1 MHGDDEAEDDR
12 TRLVPSRLERRAPDA
27 PRMPIDDPE
36 APVFWGDATF
46 APDQVLAGSFVVK
59 TLISRGGMGEIYR
72 VRHRDLG
79 TDHAIKIL
87 RPAMLQE
94 PSAVALLLDEARV
107 LQHIRHDAI
116 VSCRCLLR
124 DDDGRSMLLLDY
136 LRGTTLAVRMLQGPV
151 GAEGLRVLLVR
162 LLDALEALQGYGIVH
177 QDLSPDNVVIRN
189 DSLHE
194 ATLIDFG
201 VARVL
206 HEIDGAHGAIDFA
219 GKYSWASPEQLDPER
234 AGAIG
239 PRSDVYSLGLT
250 IAAVAR
256 GQKLD
261 MGHDLDSA
269 LAARRRRP
277 ALDGVPPEIAPHL
290 TRMLN
295 PDPRRRPDAAT
306 IRAGLGQA
314 PRPGFRRRLLRRLLG
329 GLPGGKPYQPAA

>member
-1 MHGDDEAEDDR
+1 M
-12 TRLVPSRLERRAPDA
+12 PSRVERRAPDA
-27 PRMPIDDPE
+27 PRLPIHDPE

-46 APDQVLAGSFVVK
+46 APEQLLAGSFVVK

-87 RPAMLQE
+87 RPAMLEE
-94 PSAVALLLDEARV
+94 PSAVALLLDEARL

-116 VSCRCLLR
+116 LSCRCLLR
-124 DDDGRSMLLLDY
+124 DHDGRLMLVLDY
-136 LRGTTLAVRMLQGPV
+136 LRGGTLGVRMLQGPIR
-151 GAEGLRVLLVR
+151 AEGLRVLLLR
-162 LLDALEALQGYGIVH
+162 LLDALDALQGYGIVH
-177 QDLSPDNVVIRN
+177 QDLSPDNVMLRN

-201 VARVL
+201 VARVV
-206 HEIDGAHGAIDFA
+206 HETDGAHGAIDFA
-219 GKYSWASPEQLDPER
+219 GKYSWASPEQLDPAL

-239 PRSDVYSLGLT
+239 PRSDLYSLALT
-250 IAAVAR
+250 VAAAAR

-261 MGHDLDSA
+261 MGHDLASA

-277 ALDGVPPEIAPHL
+277 HLDGVPPEIAPHL

-295 PDPRRRPDAAT
+295 PDPRRRPDAAQ
-306 IRAGLGQA
+306 IRAGLGPDPGRA
-314 PRPGFRRRLLRRLLG
+314 DRPGLPRRLLRRLFAG
-329 GLPGGKPYQPAA
+329 RPYQPPV